1 MLFKKSYN
9 IHDVLGHELILATN
23 PKPKQKEKYI
33 PSFVFLL
40 FFVESTCLCNSFK
53 FIIFILLPSFKGVF
67 QLFLVSL

>member
-33 PSFVFLL
+33 PF
-40 FFVESTCLCNSFK
+40 TCISL
-53 FIIFILLPSFKGVF
+53 ILR
-67 QLFLVSL
+67 